1 MARRGPVGTGLAEY
15 AGVAALPDDLRSALD
30 SALRRY
36 PAADLARSVTR
47 LTTRYREGRAA
58 SEPIM
63 RSDLD
68 VAAYAGYRMPATY
81 AAVHAVLTEV
91 ERLAPGFEPTS
102 LLDMGGGTGTALWA
116 AVDTWPSLTE
126 LTVVEQ
132 VPNVLALGQK
142 MASTSDSVV
151 GRATWR
157 RGVIDPGSPTPKAD
171 VVTLS
176 YVLGE
181 LPEDMRDDTVRW
193 LAATGGMVV
202 IVEPGTPAGYE
213 RVIQARDVLMD
224 AGLHITA
231 PCPHEQEC
239 PVRGKDWCHFA
250 ARLPRLGHHQVIKEG
265 TLNFEDEKFAYVAAA
280 PTDHRRAANRTVR
293 HPQKRKGMV
302 SLRLCTG
309 EGTVVDQV
317 VSKRHGELYRAARD
331 TTWGDEWPNAE

>member
-1 MARRGPVGTGLAEY
+1 
-15 AGVAALPDDLRSALD
+15 LD

-47 LTTRYREGRAA
+47 LTTRYREGTAA
-58 SEPIM
+58 TEPIM
-63 RSDLD
+63 KSDLD

-91 ERLAPGFEPTS
+91 ERLTPEFGPTS
-102 LLDMGGGTGTALWA
+102 LLDIGGGTGTVLWA
-116 AVDTWPSLTE
+116 AAETWPSLTE

-132 VPNVLALGQK
+132 VPNVLALGRK
-142 MASTSDSVV
+142 LASTSDKAAV
-151 GRATWR
+151 RKATWR
-157 RGVIDPGSPTPKAD
+157 RGVIDPGSPATAVD
-171 VVTLS
+171 LVTLS

-181 LPEDMRDDTVRW
+181 LPEAMRDDTVRW

-213 RVIQARDVLMD
+213 RVVRARDVLQE

-231 PCPHEQEC
+231 PCPHEREC
-239 PVRGKDWCHFA
+239 PVRGNDWCHFA
-250 ARLPRLGHHQVIKEG
+250 ARLPRVGHHQVIKEG

-280 PTDHRRAANRTVR
+280 PADHHRRAANRVVR
-293 HPQKRKGMV
+293 HPLKRKGMV
-302 SLRLCTG
+302 QLRLCTG
-309 EGTVVDQV
+309 EGTLEDQV
-317 VSKRHGELYRAARD
+317 VSKRHGELYRDARD